1 MQLEQDI
8 WLRVSQEDKDAYAE
22 IYRIL
27 FKRLYNYGGK
37 FSSDRSVIEDSVQEA
52 LLLIWEKR
60 QTLMTIHHKTAYF
73 YSAFRNILFTKLKHQ
88 KLILSD
94 DEIVDE
100 PVFSAD
106 QILIDH
112 EINAELKAQLQK
124 ALASLTTRQR
134 EAIFLRFYEGLSYEN
149 VAEILGIT
157 VKATYKIMARALAG
171 LKDQLN
177 FAGTILHF
185 LIIYFTSSKYFL
197 NNLG

>member
-1 MQLEQDI
+1 LQLEQDI

-27 FKRLYNYGGK
+27 YRRLYNYGGK
-37 FSSDRSVIEDSVQEA
+37 FSSDVPMIEDSVQEA

-60 QTLMTIHHKTAYF
+60 HTLMTVHHKTAYF

-88 KLILSD
+88 KIILSD
-94 DEIVDE
+94 DEIVEE
-100 PVFSAD
+100 PVFSVD
-106 QILIDH
+106 QILIDD
-112 EINAELKAQLQK
+112 EVNAELKAQLQK

-149 VAEILGIT
+149 VAEILGISI
-157 VKATYKIMARALAG
+157 KATYKIMARALSG
-171 LKDQLN
+171 LKEQFNL
-177 FAGTILHF
+177 AGTILGPW
-185 LIIYFTSSKYFL
+185 IIYFIPSKYFL